1 MTPAPEEI
9 LYHVDSNPWNEK
21 ARERTEEIKRTQK
34 EQFKKDDE
42 ELFGCESR
50 YSALLAIAKELQFC
64 ADNMGLAAGS
74 EDPEIVARARAAS
87 VRLNQLE
94 SFEL

>member
-1 MTPAPEEI
+1 MTP
-9 LYHVDSNPWNEK
+9 
-21 ARERTEEIKRTQK
+21 
-34 EQFKKDDE
+34 EQKKDDE

-50 YSALLAIAKELQFC
+50 YSALLSIAKELQFC
-64 ADNMGLAAGS
+64 ADNMGLTAGS

>member
-1 MTPAPEEI
+1 MSPPIPDDLTEYEGFQSYSESIASAQE
-9 LYHVDSNPWNEK
+9 
-21 ARERTEEIKRTQK
+21 ARRR
-34 EQFKKDDE
+34 FKKDDE

-64 ADNMGLAAGS
+64 ADNMGLTAGS

-94 SFEL
+94 SFES